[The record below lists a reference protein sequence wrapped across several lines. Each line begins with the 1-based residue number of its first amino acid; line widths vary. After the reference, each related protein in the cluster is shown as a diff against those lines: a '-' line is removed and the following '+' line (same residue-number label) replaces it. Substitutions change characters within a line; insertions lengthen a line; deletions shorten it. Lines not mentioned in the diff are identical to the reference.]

1 MKSISSEIVYQHD
14 VDNGRYEEI
23 NGIITHRPD
32 VFNSQRRKT
41 PAVGAYV
48 IVELVNG
55 GKLSKSMDKESIMD
69 MGKKFSKSFN
79 SDSSPW
85 KQENDPELWMWKKTV
100 LKQIAKLVPQNET
113 VMRAIEYD
121 NEDTVDFD
129 DVSKNNM
136 LDYAKRDSDA
146 DVTNLLKAP
155 SITEVP

>member
-1 MKSISSEIVYQHD
+1 
-14 VDNGRYEEI
+14 
-23 NGIITHRPD
+23 
-32 VFNSQRRKT
+32 
-41 PAVGAYV
+41 
-48 IVELVNG
+48 
-55 GKLSKSMDKESIMD
+55 MDKESIMD